1 MRRASSGGPDMAVVV
16 MAYGLRP
23 TLPAAVRSVQ
33 SQAPAAEVVVVH
45 SGPGDV
51 AGLLEDA
58 GVSVRLIRSEARL
71 LPGGARNAG
80 IVATTAP
87 WIAFLADDCIAEPGW
102 ISRRL
107 AAHREGHGAVASAL
121 LCHAPGNPVALAAHL
136 SLFVRRMP
144 HLPGHEV
151 LLYGVSYARA
161 LFDRYG
167 LFREDIEGGED
178 TEFNGR
184 LTGADRPVW
193 RPEVLTTHCGVTH
206 LGPFL
211 AGQARRGRRMAES
224 SQAIGRADASGV
236 ARNVLRRTG
245 HMRRLS
251 RLAMKGE
258 HPVSRFFAIPLIW
271 LGNIAYAWGAWKAGL
286 KP

>member
-1 MRRASSGGPDMAVVV
+1 MNALSPSLD
-16 MAYGLRP
+16 L
-23 TLPAAVRSVQ
+23 
-33 SQAPAAEVVVVH
+33 APALVV
-45 SGPGDV
+45 
-51 AGLLEDA
+51 
-58 GVSVRLIRSEARL
+58 
-71 LPGGARNAG
+71 LPGPRAA
-80 IVATTAP
+80 A
-87 WIAFLADDCIAEPGW
+87 ADAAE
-102 ISRRL
+102 
-107 AAHREGHGAVASAL
+107 AK
-121 LCHAPGNPVALAAHL
+121 ALA
-136 SLFVRRMP
+136 P
-144 HLPGHEV
+144 P
-151 LLYGVSYARA
+151 YARA